1 MINQILGKKVG
12 MTQIFKEDGTR
23 VPVTVIEAP
32 SSVLVQ
38 KKRIE
43 TDGYNAVQLGFIKGK
58 KERFNRPV
66 IEHFKKH
73 GVEEPT
79 KILKEVRVD
88 SFEGIEDLKE
98 VGVEIFAEGDKVDIT
113 GVTKGRGF
121 AGVFKRY
128 GIGGAPATR
137 GTHEDFRHI
146 GSLGGGRSSATRVWP
161 GKRLPGHM
169 GCDNKTILGLEVV
182 GVDKEAGC
190 LMIKGAV
197 PGANGGILHVRKTNR
212 GNRS

>member
-12 MTQIFKEDGTR
+12 MSQIFKEDGTR
-23 VPVTVIEAP
+23 IPVTVIEAEP
-32 SSVLVQ
+32 SVIVQ
-38 KKRIE
+38 KKTVE

-58 KERFNRPV
+58 ISRFNKPI

-73 GVEEPT
+73 GVDEPT
-79 KILKEVRVD
+79 KLLTEVRVD
-88 SFEGIEDLKE
+88 SFEGMEDLKE
-98 VGVEIFAEGDKVDIT
+98 VGVEIFSEGDKVDVT

-128 GIGGAPATR
+128 RIGGAPASR
-137 GTHEDFRHI
+137 GTHENFRHI
-146 GSLGGGRSSATRVWP
+146 GSLGGGASSATRVWP

-182 GVDKEAGC
+182 GVDKETSC

-197 PGANGGILHVRKTNR
+197 PGANGGILRVRKTNR
-212 GNRS
+212 G